1 MSRSRRRTGF
11 SLPKLRLDL
20 LGGSHRRTRRTGSGR
35 GALGRSTTGRSSEPQ
50 PALRP
55 TDRTLRRAPQKDR
68 QAASRPTARPA
79 AARSMA
85 RERSAPPV
93 MVRGGSS
100 AFSWQTAS
108 RRQGRLKRR
117 YDITLNMPGAEMR
130 LPAIPEINV
139 GWRLFSFA
147 LVASLVALLYTMWNS
162 PRFTV
167 LETQINGLQRL
178 SSRDVN
184 TVLDVRNQPVFS
196 LDATELR
203 ERLVQAFPE
212 FSSVQVSI
220 SLPAEVVVTVEERQP
235 VITWRQDGR
244 TLLVD
249 PNGVAF
255 PLRNLEDPAP
265 TLVVEA
271 MGSPVSY
278 EQDLL
283 EAQTAGTNDS
293 NQLLTVD
300 MVSTLISLGAQAPA
314 GVPLVYDPQ
323 RGFGWQDERGWQAY
337 FGQVKDMEMKLKV
350 YNALVNK
357 LEQKGERPALIS
369 VEYVH
374 TPYYRLSR

>member
-1 MSRSRRRTGF
+1 MSRSRQTTGF
-11 SLPKLRLDL
+11 GLPKLRLNL
-20 LGGSHRRTRRTGSGR
+20 LGGSRPRTRRTTSGR
-35 GALGRSTTGRSSEPQ
+35 GAPVGRSSEPQ
-50 PALRP
+50 
-55 TDRTLRRAPQKDR
+55 RTTRSAERATRRTSKSER
-68 QAASRPTARPA
+68 QPPGMKASRPT

-85 RERSAPPV
+85 RERNNPPV

-100 AFSWQTAS
+100 AASWQSTT
-108 RRQGRLKRR
+108 RRPGRLKRR

-147 LVASLVALLYTMWNS
+147 LVASLAALLYTMWNS
-162 PRFTV
+162 PRFIV

-184 TVLDVRNQPVFS
+184 TVLDVRNQPIFN

-203 ERLVQAFPE
+203 ERVVQAFPE

-220 SLPAEVVVTVEERQP
+220 SLPAEVVVTVDERQP

-255 PLRNLEDPAP
+255 PLRNLEDSAP

-271 MGSPVSY
+271 MGSPVSV
-278 EQDLL
+278 EQDLM
-283 EAQTAGTNDS
+283 EAQTASTNAS

-314 GVPLVYDPQ
+314 GVPLVYDPG

-337 FGQVKDMEMKLKV
+337 FGQVTDMEMKLKV
-350 YNALVNK
+350 YNALVRK

-374 TPYYRLSR
+374 TPYYRLNR